1 MPLSN
6 IFGKK
11 KQSLD
16 ELQEEN
22 DRLEM
27 ELSVEQ
33 KRAMLA
39 KLRANGLSVNKDF
52 GGKLADAW
60 RWFKSH

>member
-1 MPLSN
+1 MPLYD

-11 KQSLD
+11 KKSLE

-33 KRAMLA
+33 KNAMLA
-39 KLRANGLSVNKDF
+39 KLRANGLTVKKDF
-52 GGKLADAW
+52 GGRLTDAW
-60 RWFKSH
+60 RWFKTH